1 VRPSPAAAAER
12 ALRDRVRGAWTA
24 LVTPFRR
31 GRLDRAALRRLVL
44 AQVEA
49 GVSGLCPAGTTG
61 ESPTIGDAEYAPL
74 VETVVDAAGG
84 RVPVVPGA
92 GSNDTRRA
100 VALVRLARKAGAD
113 AALAAA
119 PPYNRP
125 SQEGLY
131 RHFRAMADEG
141 GLPLLLYHI
150 PGRTGVSIDVDTI
163 ARLERSGGIV
173 GLKESQGNVDRLPRL
188 REACDVPVLCGD
200 DALTLAMVAC
210 GARGVV
216 SVASNVAP
224 AEVVA
229 LVEHALA
236 GRRREAVA
244 LDDRLAPLVRALF
257 LESNP
262 SPVKAA
268 LRLLGRIPSAEVRLP
283 LVAAGPA
290 TVAALKTA
298 LSRLRR
304 GD

>member
-1 VRPSPAAAAER
+1 VRRSPAE
-12 ALRDRVRGAWTA
+12 LRDGMRGVWTA
-24 LVTPFRR
+24 LVTPFR
-31 GRLDRAALRRLVL
+31 GDRVHRASLRSLVS

-49 GVSGLCPAGTTG
+49 GVSGLCPTGTTG
-61 ESPTIGDAEYAPL
+61 EGPTITEAEHSAI
-74 VETVVDAAGG
+74 VETVVEAAAG

-100 VALVRLARKAGAD
+100 VALVRSARRAGAD
-113 AALAAA
+113 AVLAAA

-131 RHFRAMADEG
+131 RHFRAMADDG

-163 ARLERSGGIV
+163 ARLERSGGVV
-173 GLKESQGNVDRLPRL
+173 GLKEAGGTVDRLPRL
-188 REACDVPVLCGD
+188 RDACTVPVLSGD
-200 DALTLAMVAC
+200 DALTVAMIAC

-229 LVEHALA
+229 LVEHALT
-236 GRRREAVA
+236 GRRDAA
-244 LDDRLAPLVRALF
+244 IASDARLVHLVRALF

-268 LRLLGRIPSAEVRLP
+268 LRLLRRIPSAEVRLP
-283 LVAAGPA
+283 LVAAGPE
-290 TVAALKTA
+290 TVAALKKA
-298 LSRLRR
+298 LARLRR